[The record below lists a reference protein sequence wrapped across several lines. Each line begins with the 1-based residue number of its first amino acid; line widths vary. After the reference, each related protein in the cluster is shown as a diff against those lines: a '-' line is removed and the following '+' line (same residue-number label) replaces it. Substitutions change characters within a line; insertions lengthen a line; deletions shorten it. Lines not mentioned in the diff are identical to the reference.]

1 MARENGAAA
10 DTVAL
15 LEKLRDEPYRYDL
28 YQALR
33 RLECAHPDQPRW
45 GESRKVQDDPLR
57 LGQEP
62 SLAFAPSQLASFDPG
77 AGDRPARLRVFHP
90 GLFGPNG
97 PLPFHLTEFARE
109 RQVNEGDTTFARFV
123 DVFHH
128 RMLALFY
135 RAWSSAQPAV
145 QYDRPEADRIAL
157 ALGALFGM
165 GSPALRRRGS
175 WLDRVLLHHAGG
187 LASPTRHA
195 EGLRGLLA
203 DFFKAR
209 VRIESFVGHWIGL
222 PTGEQCR
229 LGSSTSAS
237 LGRTAT
243 AGSRVWDC
251 QHKFRIVF
259 GPLGFDAYCRL
270 LPGRDSLARLVTL
283 VRGYAGDDLFWDV
296 NVVLKKEEVPP
307 LKLDGSA
314 GLGWTTWLHSR
325 PAERDSGELVL
336 DPAAHAA

>member
-1 MARENGAAA
+1 MAREDRTAP
-10 DTVAL
+10 DPVAL
-15 LEKLRDEPYRYDL
+15 LIGLQNEPYRYDL

-33 RLECAHPDQPRW
+33 LLECAHPDQPRW
-45 GESRKVQDDPLR
+45 GESRHVKDDPLR

-62 SLAFAPSQLASFDPG
+62 SMAFAPSQLASFHPG
-77 AGDRPARLRVFHP
+77 SGDRPARLRVFHP

-109 RQVNEGDTTFARFV
+109 RQSNEGDTTFARFV

-145 QYDRPEADRIAL
+145 QYDRPEVDRIAL

-165 GSPALRRRGS
+165 GAPSLRRRGS
-175 WLDRVLLHHAGG
+175 WLDRALLHHGGG
-187 LASPTRHA
+187 LSVPTRHA

-203 DFFKAR
+203 DFFKSGVR
-209 VRIESFVGHWIGL
+209 VESFVGHWIDL
-222 PTGEQCR
+222 PPDAPCR
-229 LGSSTSAS
+229 LGGGATAA

-243 AGSRVWDC
+243 VGSRLWDC
-251 QHKFRIVF
+251 QHKFRVVF
-259 GPLGFDAYCRL
+259 GPLGLDAYRRL
-270 LPGRDSLARLVTL
+270 LPGGESLARLVAL

-296 NVVLKKEEVPP
+296 QLVLKKEEVPP

-314 GLGWTTWLHSR
+314 GLGWTTWLKSR
-325 PAERDSGELVL
+325 PAERDTGELKL
-336 DPAAHAA
+336 DPVKRAA